1 MDSSATVFHAYRGQT
16 NLNRADRDR
25 LVLQN
30 LPLVGY
36 LVSDVS
42 AKAKHFDRD
51 DLASAGTLALIACAE
66 SYDPSRGVPFSAYAR
81 HRILGAFTDEMR
93 HNDWASRTT
102 RRRITDVTMTQDTL
116 TNTLGR
122 NPTIDEIAAALGV
135 DKETAEAA
143 LADADRNVTVLD
155 DAAANILLA
164 SSPSPEE
171 SVLIEEQIRFVHA
184 SVQSLPEKMRYV
196 ITQVYLEERSV
207 KDLAEELGST
217 HSAVSQVRSEG
228 IRLLREAMEAHYGAT
243 TVADAPDQ
251 RRISASR
258 RNAYLSK
265 VADMT
270 LGGITRTRIPAIAA
284 A

>member
-1 MDSSATVFHAYRGQT
+1 M
-16 NLNRADRDR
+16 NRADRDR
-25 LVLQN
+25 IVLQN

-36 LVSDVS
+36 LVSLV
-42 AKAKHFDRD
+42 ATKAKHFDRD
-51 DLASAGTLALIACAE
+51 DLASAGALALIQCAE
-66 SYDPSRGVPFSAYAR
+66 AYEPDRGVPFSAYAR

-102 RRRITDVTMTQDTL
+102 RRRITDANQIQETL
-116 TNTLGR
+116 TGALGR
-122 NPTIDEIAAALGV
+122 TPTVDEIAQALGV
-135 DKETAEAA
+135 DKETAEAS
-143 LADADRNVTVLD
+143 LAYADRTVTVLD
-155 DAAANILLA
+155 DAVANTLLA
-164 SSPSPEE
+164 ETLSPEE
-171 SVLIEEQIRFVHA
+171 DVLLSEQIRFVHA
-184 SVQSLPEKMRYV
+184 SVQSLPEKTRYV

-228 IRLLREAMEAHYGAT
+228 IRLLRDAMSAHYDT
-243 TVADAPDQ
+243 ETVQDAPDQ

-270 LGGITRTRIPAIAA
+270 LGGITRRPAFATV
-284 A
+284 

>member
-1 MDSSATVFHAYRGQT
+1 M
-16 NLNRADRDR
+16 NRTDRDR
-25 LVLQN
+25 IVLAN

-36 LVSDVS
+36 LVSDVA

-66 SYDPSRGVPFSAYAR
+66 SYEPDRGVPFSAYAR

-102 RRRITDVTMTQDTL
+102 RRRITDTTVTQELL
-116 TNTLGR
+116 TGSLGR
-122 NPTIDEIAAALGV
+122 NPTVDEIAAALGV
-135 DKETAEAA
+135 DKETAEAS
-143 LADADRNVTVLD
+143 LADADRTVSVLD
-155 DAAANILLA
+155 DAAANILVV

-171 SVLIEEQIRFVHA
+171 SVLVNEQIQFVRA
-184 SVQSLPEKMRYV
+184 SVDSLPEKMRYV
-196 ITQVYLEERSV
+196 VTQVYLEERSV

-228 IRLLREAMEAHYGAT
+228 VRLLREAMEAHYGAE
-243 TVADAPDQ
+243 TVPDAPDQ
-251 RRISASR
+251 RRISAPR

-265 VADMT
+265 VAEMT
-270 LGGITRTRIPAIAA
+270 NGGITRRPAPVFATI
-284 A
+284 